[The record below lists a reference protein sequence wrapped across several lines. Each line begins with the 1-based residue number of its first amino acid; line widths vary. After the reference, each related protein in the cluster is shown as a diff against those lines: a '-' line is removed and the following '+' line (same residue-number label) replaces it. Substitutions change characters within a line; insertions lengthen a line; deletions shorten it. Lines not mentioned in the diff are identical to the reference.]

1 MDIHNDKSILRFLV
15 KGFLLFYLFTFFPLT
30 GSAQSLRFAYL
41 SYDKVMHSMPE
52 YEVAMHNIESL
63 QKQYDEEIRRSEE
76 DFNNKYEEVLE
87 VQQTLAPSIR
97 NKRQVELQ
105 DMMNRG
111 IAFKAEAERLLQQAK
126 EDAIKPVRQKLSAE
140 LEKFGNSEKY
150 AFIINSDNNTLPFVN
165 VEYGE
170 NITEIMISKLR

>member
-1 MDIHNDKSILRFLV
+1 MFANTVYAQPIISKARPDLLRSHFIPTLEKLKKKAIKTV
-15 KGFLLFYLFTFFPLT
+15 
-30 GSAQSLRFAYL
+30 QEEEQLRA
-41 SYDKVMHSMPE
+41 
-52 YEVAMHNIESL
+52 
-63 QKQYDEEIRRSEE
+63 
-76 DFNNKYEEVLE
+76 DFNNKYEEFLE

>member
-1 MDIHNDKSILRFLV
+1 
-15 KGFLLFYLFTFFPLT
+15 
-30 GSAQSLRFAYL
+30 
-41 SYDKVMHSMPE
+41 
-52 YEVAMHNIESL
+52 
-63 QKQYDEEIRRSEE
+63 
-76 DFNNKYEEVLE
+76 
-87 VQQTLAPSIR
+87 
-97 NKRQVELQ
+97 
-105 DMMNRG
+105 MMNRG